1 MNNNNE
7 NNNNLNNMSEIE
19 REKEER
25 EKGRKAHHHRPIE
38 NIFGYVTLYSFFVA
52 IAAIVIILILKWV
65 SNSDIVFPKII
76 GSILAIL
83 FEIMKITS
91 FISAPICF
99 ISLIIYGIANWIND
113 KIASKYCPYC
123 YKKGYNKILISKTKI
138 RSYKALVEKKKIL
151 GTFGAGMNKSMPEK
165 IPALVEDWEMEYKN
179 DCCGKQYT
187 ESETNYISLT

>member
-25 EKGRKAHHHRPIE
+25 EKGRKAHHHTPIE
-38 NIFGYVTLYSFFVA
+38 KISSDVAVYSFVAA
-52 IAAIVIILILKWV
+52 IAAIVIILILKWI

-76 GSILAIL
+76 GFILAIL
-83 FEIMKITS
+83 FEIMKITF
-91 FISAPICF
+91 FISAPIF
-99 ISLIIYGIANWIND
+99 VISFIIYMIAGAIND

-123 YKKGYNKILISKTKI
+123 YKTGYNKILISKTKI

-151 GTFGAGMNKSMPEK
+151 GTFGAGMDNSMPEK
-165 IPALVEDWEMEYKN
+165 IPALVEDWEMKYKN
-179 DCCGKQYT
+179 DCCGHQYT

>member
-38 NIFGYVTLYSFFVA
+38 NISGDVTLYSFFVA
-52 IAAIVIILILKWV
+52 ILAIVIILILKWV

-83 FEIMKITS
+83 FEIMKITF

-99 ISLIIYGIANWIND
+99 ISLIIYGIASAIND

-123 YKKGYNKILISKTKI
+123 YKKDFKRTKLSEECIRVYNKQEKRKVGFGDNKREIYVPV
-138 RSYKALVEKKKIL
+138 RVEEWKGK
-151 GTFGAGMNKSMPEK
+151 F
-165 IPALVEDWEMEYKN
+165 KN
-179 DCCGKQYT
+179 ECCGKEYEKT
-187 ESETNYISLT
+187 WEHKIDLRD